1 MYELKTVETVSGE
14 VAKNYEVSMRKRVI
28 GHGPREVAAAEPGW
42 LDLERLAQVE
52 VTSEDVDHPIE
63 SALIPGMGPGW
74 RAAEPGEQTIRFL
87 FDESLR
93 LRLIHLVFQESEQER
108 TQEFVLRWSSDGGQ
122 SYREIVRQQYNFSPP
137 AAGREVEDYDVDLD
151 GVTALELR
159 IVPDI
164 SGGSIRA
171 SLAQLRV
178 A

>member
-1 MYELKTVETVSGE
+1 
-14 VAKNYEVSMRKRVI
+14 MRKRII
-28 GHGPREVAAAEPGW
+28 GHGTAEVAAAEPGW
-42 LDLERLAQVE
+42 MDLEQLAEVE
-52 VTSEDVDHPIE
+52 ITSEDVDHPIE
-63 SALIPGMGPGW
+63 SALIPGTISGW
-74 RAAEPGEQTIRFL
+74 RAAEPGEQTIRL
-87 FDESLR
+87 WFDEPLTIKQIR
-93 LRLIHLVFQESEQER
+93 LVFHEDEHER

-137 AAGREVEDYDVDLD
+137 ETAREIEDYNVDLV

-164 SGGSIRA
+164 SGGSAQA